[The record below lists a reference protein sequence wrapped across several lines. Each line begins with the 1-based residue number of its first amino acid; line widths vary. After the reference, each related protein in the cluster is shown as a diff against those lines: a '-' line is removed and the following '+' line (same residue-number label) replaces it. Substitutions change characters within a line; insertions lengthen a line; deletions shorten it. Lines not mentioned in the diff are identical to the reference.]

1 VEVRILRGRTRE
13 LVLLHDLQQ
22 SRLQLE
28 VPSFDGRG
36 RNARM
41 RFIIGGDGVVLK
53 RTIAIGHRY
62 DIKML
67 LEFADSALYMNKTLD
82 FRDRLF

>member
-1 VEVRILRGRTRE
+1 MGLLFRG
-13 LVLLHDLQQ
+13 DC
-22 SRLQLE
+22 
-28 VPSFDGRG
+28 
-36 RNARM
+36 
-41 RFIIGGDGVVLK
+41 VVLK
-53 RTIAIGHRY
+53 RPIAIGHRY